1 MYVFRLLDL
10 RYEQNVLLNLARQGA
25 GKWPTTRSA
34 VSCKI
39 AEKLP
44 PYATHVLYNLI
55 RYYINVSFHKI
66 PQNLFNC
73 QSRVWLYSSSYKPV
87 VLRKIEQTGI
97 VSPERY
103 WLDSTM
109 GIEL

>member
-66 PQNLFNC
+66 PT
-73 QSRVWLYSSSYKPV
+73 KPIQLSV
-87 VLRKIEQTGI
+87 QGLAVFFI
-97 VSPERY
+97 V
-103 WLDSTM
+103 
-109 GIEL
+109 